1 MPKRLVVVEIECP
14 TGFDA
19 CWDEDKTGLQVY
31 HDTVVLNALSGGM
44 ESLILC
50 IEGLKEKG
58 VPQEDFEQDAY
69 YQFIKRKTDISSN
82 ATAVGYIDEDGVF
95 VMVK

>member
-1 MPKRLVVVEIECP
+1 MAKRLVVVEIECP

-31 HDTVVLNALSGGM
+31 HDTVVLNALSGSM
-44 ESLILC
+44 ASLVLC
-50 IEGLKEKG
+50 TKSLVEKG
-58 VPQEDFEQDAY
+58 TPQEDFEQDAY
-69 YQFIKRKTDISSN
+69 YQFITRKIDISDK
-82 ATAVGYIDEDGVF
+82 ATAVGYIDEDGVI